1 MNVSEALA
9 RLTGLLEDM
18 DAMNTRSIASIE
30 EKLGVATAALEETKH
45 LRRLSGAASPEDD
58 SQYSALQEEIAGY
71 KNRVL
76 ELEALVEAAEHAGQE
91 RLDKEGELTGALET
105 RDARIQELE
114 AGNESMT
121 ARITDLENLLQEKAG
136 LEDQLRD
143 LRAENESRE
152 QALESLRG
160 ELAEARE
167 QAARAEELEGVVV
180 ERDALRSD
188 LAERDTRLERLQ
200 EQLEEVRQDAA
211 RVQELEQVLREREE
225 TAKSLEEKVSGVEA
239 ERAEK
244 ESALAAACAEL
255 ESSLEQARRDLESL
269 RADYQARCEELDV
282 HKAGHET
289 ARSEVDILRINH
301 QAVTGEL
308 EEVKGQM
315 AKMREQLEAME
326 SEKASVEAQMQE
338 ISLVKESQAKVN
350 LLLQQREAQVQA
362 LEQALINA
370 DEHRGKLELQTK
382 MLLGQIEGLQYQQQD
397 MDALK
402 EKIARLEGDLEN
414 ERALVIRL
422 KAQVTA
428 PAAPKPKMTG
438 QDSDF
443 LMEAPSLVEEAP
455 KKAMFSFERSPR
467 GQRKRIGE
475 ILLEA
480 DVITNEQLEEALRLK
495 AADPRRR
502 VGTVLVELDYVT
514 EEVVAAAL
522 AAQLRMRFI
531 ESVQEELDPGVLQ
544 FVPSHIARN
553 HRCVPISLNAGTLVV
568 AMANPLDLIAIEDI
582 EIATN
587 ARVEPVV
594 APPSAIDTAIARY
607 YQRDSAVANRR

>member
-30 EKLGVATAALEETKH
+30 EKLGAATTALEEAKH
-45 LRRLSGAASPEDD
+45 LRRLSGVASPEDD
-58 SQYSALQEEIAGY
+58 SQYIALQEEIAGY

-76 ELEALVEAAEHAGQE
+76 ELEALVEAAEQAAKDGLE
-91 RLDKEGELTGALET
+91 KEALVASLES
-105 RDARIQELE
+105 RDAQIQELL

-121 ARITDLENLLQEKAG
+121 ARIAGFEEALREKVA

-143 LRAENESRE
+143 LRVEIESRE

-160 ELAEARE
+160 DLAQARE
-167 QAARAEELEGVVV
+167 QAARVEELEGVVAD
-180 ERDALRSD
+180 RDALRSD

-200 EQLEEVRQDAA
+200 EQLEEVCRDAA
-211 RVQELEQVLREREE
+211 RVQELEQALREREE

-244 ESALAAACAEL
+244 ESALAGACAEL
-255 ESSLEQARRDLESL
+255 EASLGQATRDLEAL
-269 RADYQARCEELDV
+269 RADYQARCEELDMQ
-282 HKAGHET
+282 KAGHEA
-289 ARSEVDILRINH
+289 ARSEVDILRIDH
-301 QAVTGEL
+301 QAVTSEL
-308 EEVKGQM
+308 EEVKSQM

-326 SEKASVEAQMQE
+326 TEKASVEAQMQE

-362 LEQALINA
+362 LEQALSNA

-397 MDALK
+397 LDTLR
-402 EKIARLEGDLEN
+402 EKIFRLEGDLEN
-414 ERALVIRL
+414 ERALVVRL

-428 PAAPKPKMTG
+428 PVVPKPKMTG
-438 QDSDF
+438 KDSDF
-443 LMEAPSLVEEAP
+443 LMEAPVAAEDA
-455 KKAMFSFERSPR
+455 KKTMFSFERSRR

-475 ILLEA
+475 ILMEA

-495 AADPRRR
+495 TADPRRR
-502 VGTVLVELDYVT
+502 ARGTRVCDRRSGRRRAGC
-514 EEVVAAAL
+514 AAAHAL
-522 AAQLRMRFI
+522 
-531 ESVQEELDPGVLQ
+531 
-544 FVPSHIARN
+544 H
-553 HRCVPISLNAGTLVV
+553 
-568 AMANPLDLIAIEDI
+568 
-582 EIATN
+582 
-587 ARVEPVV
+587 
-594 APPSAIDTAIARY
+594 
-607 YQRDSAVANRR
+607 